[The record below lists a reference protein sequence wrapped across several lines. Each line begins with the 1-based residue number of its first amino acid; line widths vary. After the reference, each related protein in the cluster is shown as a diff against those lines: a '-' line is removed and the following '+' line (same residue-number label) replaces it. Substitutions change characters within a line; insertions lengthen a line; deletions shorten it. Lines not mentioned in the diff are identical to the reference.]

1 MSNQDSKRYYITL
14 SKEEVAE
21 VEGQAEQQRIPV
33 AHVVRN
39 RYRQQSQSQKH
50 SGAEVDSHSAQ
61 SISEQPARSSDNFQK
76 LPTMPEATTE
86 PRMGQLFNQMA
97 RVEAQL
103 DALKQEVRQLVEEGI
118 PTQPTIEPQLRA
130 ALQPLYARLQQTETR
145 MSEVGKLLVQVVERL
160 EEISQVM
167 GSDRAQ
173 SALQFQR
180 LEAFL
185 EVVHLLNERQ
195 LIALTPAEMRVQE
208 QDFMNEV
215 HTQLQQY
222 LEGDGRLNR

>member
-21 VEGQAEQQRIPV
+21 VEGQAEQQQIPV

-39 RYRQQSQSQKH
+39 RYRQRVQAQKQSDAVTDHLPHQSAPDR
-50 SGAEVDSHSAQ
+50 S
-61 SISEQPARSSDNFQK
+61 QPPDNSLK
-76 LPTMPEATTE
+76 LPTMPVSMTDPTME
-86 PRMGQLFNQMA
+86 QFCNQMA
-97 RVEAQL
+97 QVEAQL
-103 DALKQEVRQLVEEGI
+103 NALKQEVRQLVEDGI
-118 PTQPTIEPQLRA
+118 PVQPTIEPQLRA
-130 ALQPLYARLQQTETR
+130 ALQPLYARLQQTETQ
-145 MSEVGKLLVQVVERL
+145 MSEMSKLLVQVVERL
-160 EEISQVM
+160 AEISQVM
-167 GSDRAQ
+167 ASDRAQ

>member
-1 MSNQDSKRYYITL
+1 M
-14 SKEEVAE
+14 
-21 VEGQAEQQRIPV
+21 EGQAEQQQIPV

-39 RYRQQSQSQKH
+39 RYRQQVQSQKH
-50 SGAEVDSHSAQ
+50 SGAEANSHSAQ
-61 SISEQPARSSDNFQK
+61 SISEQPSRSPDSSQK
-76 LPTMPEATTE
+76 LPIMPEATIDPLIME
-86 PRMGQLFNQMA
+86 QFSNQMT

-103 DALKQEVRQLVEEGI
+103 DELRLEVRQLVEEGT

-130 ALQPLYARLQQTETR
+130 VLQPLYARLQQTETQ

-160 EEISQVM
+160 TEISQVM

-173 SALQFQR
+173 SALRFQR